1 MKNHSIIY
9 IQRRNTVSEKT
20 LHFYVIEDTEKAKI
34 LIFLKFIQMQKSLEC
49 FYRSG
54 KYCMEKWLITQ
65 LHVLPYWN
73 KNIYET
79 DSAFMTNEREII
91 NHNKWI
97 EWTDL
102 KFVIR
107 GYSFNFMIKMIDVMA
122 CNDLILQSCFWTRKW
137 VFWEIE
143 VLRIVW

>member
-1 MKNHSIIY
+1 
-9 IQRRNTVSEKT
+9 
-20 LHFYVIEDTEKAKI
+20 
-34 LIFLKFIQMQKSLEC
+34 MQKSLEC

-54 KYCMEKWLITQ
+54 KNCMEKWLITQ

-122 CNDLILQSCFWTRKW
+122 CNDFILQSCFWTRKW

-143 VLRIVW
+143 VLRIIW